1 MVRIVKK
8 PDVRK
13 AEIIQAARHLFQTR
27 DYEHTTMQ
35 DMMDELGIAK
45 GTIYHYFKSKEDL
58 LDAVIDQMTNEAMEQ
73 MQYVIDHA
81 SGNALARI
89 QQLIAAGNIADE
101 NPEILEQLHNPQNAG
116 MHTAMM
122 AAAVKSSAPLY
133 AQLIRQGCEEGLF
146 EVKYPLEAAELILT
160 SFQFLL
166 DTGIYQWTEED
177 LMRRANA
184 LPGLIEN
191 VLRAKPGSF
200 QFLIQQG
207 NK

>member
-27 DYEHTTMQ
+27 AYEHTTMQ
-35 DMMDELGIAK
+35 DVMDGLGIAK

-58 LDAVIDQMTNEAMEQ
+58 LDAVIDQMTNEALEQ

-101 NPEILEQLHNPQNAG
+101 NPEILEQLHNPRNAG
-116 MHTAMM
+116 MHATMM

-133 AQLIRQGCEEGLF
+133 AQLIRQGCNEGLF
-146 EVKYPLEAAELILT
+146 AVEYPLEAAELILT

-184 LPGLIEN
+184 LPRLIEN
-191 VLRAKPGSF
+191 VLKAKPGSF